1 MPAPRLAV
9 VSTHP
14 IQYYAPIFQHL
25 TRAGNV
31 QPRVFFTWS
40 QSAGGVEDPGFGR
53 RITWDIP
60 LTEGYESQFV
70 ENIASRPGTD
80 HFWGLRTP
88 GLTRAIESWEPA
100 AVLVFGWNSHAHL
113 GAMRHFKGRV
123 PVFFR
128 GDSTLLDQRSSW
140 RVVVRKRLLTWV
152 YSHIDTA
159 IAVGLNNR
167 DYFRWCGVPEQRI
180 DFAPHA
186 VDTSRFAD
194 RDLEHQEQGG
204 RLRAQLGIAPEA
216 RVLLF
221 AGKLQWQKDPFL
233 LLEAYRAATGS
244 RGPAGS
250 RAPANSEASATHLVF
265 VGNGPLE
272 AQMRVRA
279 QDRPDVHFL
288 PFHNQQAMPGVY
300 RLGDVFVLPSRTETW
315 GLALNEAMASG
326 RAVIASSR
334 AGGTRD
340 LVTPGVNGWVFESGD
355 LGQLTQV
362 VTDALS
368 CDPVRLRRLGAA
380 ARKVSERWSIGAAAD
395 GIERSVLRLLN

>member
-1 MPAPRLAV
+1 MHAPRLAV

-31 QPRVFFTWS
+31 APRVFFTWS

-70 ENIASRPGTD
+70 ENVASRPGTD

-159 IAVGLNNR
+159 IAVGSNNR

-186 VDTSRFAD
+186 IDTARFAD
-194 RDLEHQEQGG
+194 RDLEHQQWAG

-221 AGKLQWQKDPFL
+221 AGKLQWQKDPLL
-233 LLEAYRAATGS
+233 LLEAYRAATAS
-244 RGPAGS
+244 RRPAES
-250 RAPANSEASATHLVF
+250 PVQASATHLVF

-272 AQMRVRA
+272 AELRA
-279 QDRPDVHFL
+279 RAEDRPDVHFL

-326 RAVIASSR
+326 RAVVAASR
-334 AGGTRD
+334 VGGARD
-340 LVTPGVNGWVFESGD
+340 LVTPAVNGWVFESGD
-355 LGQLTQV
+355 LAQLTKV
-362 VTDALS
+362 IADALS
-368 CDPVRLRRLGAA
+368 CDPARLQSFGVA
-380 ARKVSERWSIGAAAD
+380 ARNVSERWSIGAAAD
-395 GIERSVLRLLN
+395 GIERSVLRFLH